1 MNWCANFL
9 QPIHFMNL
17 LLEIWNSSINVFRQV
32 DSEKICVHH
41 WFSWRWLVVF
51 AVSSGP
57 RHRIADRIT
66 NDMHGVAVS
75 KNKTEHY
82 NSLQLPT
89 VRTHTTTNTL
99 PCFNVSNPT
108 VLSCQL
114 LLPLVTHAMPFT
126 SHVPIWIIMSLASQ
140 WANCLISAMCLKL
153 GLQFIDFK
161 PTTVKPCLCWTLHVT
176 MLPILSECSWC
187 LRAALLARG
196 NCTCTTLCRH
206 SFAVVSSL
214 AYKPHTIVCHI

>member
-1 MNWCANFL
+1 MFL
-9 QPIHFMNL
+9 GKLTAKKYVYTIDLADDGWPFSLPAQAHDIGL
-17 LLEIWNSSINVFRQV
+17 LTGLQRTCIGLQF
-32 DSEKICVHH
+32 
-41 WFSWRWLVVF
+41 
-51 AVSSGP
+51 P
-57 RHRIADRIT
+57 
-66 NDMHGVAVS
+66 
-75 KNKTEHY
+75 KTPKHY

-140 WANCLISAMCLKL
+140 WANCLISAMWLKL